1 MPAEGECQRIRMPG
15 WQELFKDKKETAR
28 YTNVVLEKYQ
38 PRESKSYHLIAHIQS
53 LEKYKESD

>member
-1 MPAEGECQRIRMPG
+1 MPSR
-15 WQELFKDKKETAR
+15 QELFKDKKETAR

-53 LEKYKESD
+53 LEKYKESDWTSSG